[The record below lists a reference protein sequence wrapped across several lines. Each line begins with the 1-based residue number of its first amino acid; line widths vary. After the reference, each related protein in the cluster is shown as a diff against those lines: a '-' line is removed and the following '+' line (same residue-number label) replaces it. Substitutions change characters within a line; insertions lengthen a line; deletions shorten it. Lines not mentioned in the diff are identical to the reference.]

1 MSQTFE
7 TDINKWLP
15 EDPSKPA
22 EDRVKELGRVVGF
35 LAVTLNKAFERIEQ
49 AEEATNRLRLSLVS
63 AEELMVARRLLEERF
78 QKIVDARAAR
88 HLAYIE
94 RLENL
99 VAQCCAK
106 LNISVPFPGQDD
118 DFGLS
123 PKPKKAQAES

>member
-22 EDRVKELGRVVGF
+22 EDRVEELGRVVGF
-35 LAVTLNKAFERIEQ
+35 LAVMLNKALERIEQ
-49 AEEATNRLRLSLVS
+49 AEREAVRLQQSLVS
-63 AEELMVARRLLEERF
+63 ATELMVARRLMEERC
-78 QKIVDARAAR
+78 QKIVDARAAL

-99 VAQCCAK
+99 VVQCCAK
-106 LNISVPFPGQDD
+106 LNIPVPFPGQDD
-118 DFGLS
+118 DFGLA
-123 PKPKKAQAES
+123 PKPKKAQEES

>member
-22 EDRVKELGRVVGF
+22 EDRVEELGRVVGF
-35 LAVTLNKAFERIEQ
+35 LTVTLNKAFERIEQ
-49 AEEATNRLRLSLVS
+49 AEQRADRLQQSLVAS
-63 AEELMVARRLLEERF
+63 AKLSSKRHAQDKRFEE
-78 QKIVDARAAR
+78 IVDARAAL

-106 LNISVPFPGQDD
+106 LNIPVPFPGQDD